1 MTARRL
7 RDLRRLLE
15 SVAEPF
21 GATVIV
27 EHTSGNHLRGT
38 FAIGT
43 RQAFIIASW
52 SPSDWRAGR
61 QIEANARRMLRE
73 LTGGADLKVA
83 IAQCETGRGAP

>member
-1 MTARRL
+1 MIRSL

-27 EHTSGNHLRGT
+27 EHTRGNHLRGT

-43 RQAFIIASW
+43 RQVFIITSW

-73 LTGGADLKVA
+73 LTGGADRKVA
-83 IAQCETGRGAP
+83 IAQRETERSAP

>member
-21 GATVIV
+21 GAAVVV
-27 EHTSGNHLRGT
+27 EQTRGNHLRGT
-38 FAIGT
+38 FTVGT
-43 RQAFIIASW
+43 HQAFIVTGL
-52 SPSDWRAGR
+52 SPSDWRVNRNVESIAR
-61 QIEANARRMLRE
+61 QKLRE

-83 IAQCETGRGAP
+83 VTREAGRSAP